1 MTQPYKGVRD
11 FYPEDQRVQTHIF
24 SAMRRAVESFGYEEM
39 NASILE
45 PTELY
50 LSKTSE
56 EIVNEQ
62 TYTFTDRGD
71 RSVTLRPEMTPTVA
85 RMVAQK
91 KRELGFPL
99 RWYSIQN
106 LFRYER
112 PQRGRLREHWQLNA
126 DIFGASGMDAEVEI
140 IAVAYDVVR
149 ELGAHNGDFLIK
161 IGSKNT
167 VTKTLIERRVPVERH
182 REIFSLIDRKGKI
195 PEPERMKRLAELGG
209 DIEIT
214 ESADIQE
221 MRRVLAELGIENTV
235 FDPDIVRGFD
245 YYTGMVFEIFDS
257 DPKNPRA
264 LLGGGRYDNLVG
276 QYLPA
281 PNAARQAGG
290 GGKIPAVGFGMGDVT
305 TRDFLETHSLLP
317 AIESQTHLYIAP
329 IPEDGIDVNVQFQEK
344 MENLMQTADK
354 LRKQGMNVA
363 VGMNHKKIADH
374 IKAASKLGIPY
385 FAAYGADEI
394 SSEKLKIKNLVTGEE
409 KTVPLDAVPDF
420 FAPRR

>member
-11 FYPEDQRVQTHIF
+11 FYPEDQRVQNYIF
-24 SAMRRAVESFGYEEM
+24 SAMRRSVESFGYEEM
-39 NASILE
+39 NASVLE

-62 TYTFTDRGD
+62 TYTFKDRGD

-126 DIFGASGMDAEVEI
+126 DILGVSGMDAEVEI
-140 IAVAYDVVR
+140 IAVAYDVLR
-149 ELGAHNGDFLIK
+149 ELGAHNDDFLIK
-161 IGSKNT
+161 IGSKNA
-167 VTKTLIERRVPVERH
+167 VTKTLIERGVPVERH

-209 DIEIT
+209 DVEIT
-214 ESADIQE
+214 ESDDIQE

-257 DPKNPRA
+257 DLKNPRS
-264 LLGGGRYDNLVG
+264 LLGGGRYDNLIE
-276 QYLPA
+276 QY
-281 PNAARQAGG
+281 G

-305 TRDFLETHSLLP
+305 ARDFLETHSLLP
-317 AIESQTHLYIAP
+317 AIGSQTHLYIAP
-329 IPEDGIDVNVQFQEK
+329 IPEEGVEVSIQFQEK

-385 FAAYGADEI
+385 FAAYGSDERSSGTLKLKELASGKEEEI
-394 SSEKLKIKNLVTGEE
+394 SLEKAASVILGH
-409 KTVPLDAVPDF
+409 DA
-420 FAPRR
+420 